1 MGLLLR
7 VREQMRTEMG
17 LRDIDFR
24 GCDGDGDC
32 RIRGRFQICGLS

>member
-1 MGLLLR
+1 MGLLR
-7 VREQMRTEMG
+7 VRERMRTEMG

-24 GCDGDGDC
+24 GCDGDC